1 VGELDDDRFLTALG
15 VAESKRPVVRN
26 LDDTT
31 REVEEASPD
40 TVKIEPTAA
49 RAPSGVTAANIL
61 RHPDA
66 HPIALDMLLLRQY
79 GPEWMLW
86 EGDTLQRVVP
96 VDFHTETLSDLNL
109 AKLQACRTL
118 HLVDTYWQRWEVFGW
133 CTTAF
138 NSEFPDFDVM
148 QVPSVAQVLESL
160 DVANR
165 IRDDVSF
172 SDEVKGYVGA
182 VFRHDDIFVI
192 LPPADFAHVEA
203 PDMDLDVALVKERW
217 PSVRASGHPPAA
229 ETAVDEQ
236 LRRLSAAHGYLE
248 ESRERLRQQLRI
260 LADV

>member
-1 VGELDDDRFLTALG
+1 VPGLDEEKLLTALG
-15 VAESKRPVVRN
+15 VAELSPVGG
-26 LDDTT
+26 D
-31 REVEEASPD
+31 A
-40 TVKIEPTAA
+40 VKSAA
-49 RAPSGVTAANIL
+49 PAPVGVTAANIF

-66 HPIALDMLLLRQY
+66 HPIALDMLLLKQY

-86 EGDTLQRVVP
+86 EGETLQETVP
-96 VDFHTETLSDLNL
+96 RDFHAQALSDLNL
-109 AKLQACRTL
+109 AKLQACKTL
-118 HLVDTYWQRWEVFGW
+118 HLVDTYWERWEVFGW
-133 CTTAF
+133 CTAAF

-160 DVANR
+160 DIANR
-165 IRDDVSF
+165 IRDDVGF

-203 PDMDLDVALVKERW
+203 PDMDLDVALVKARW
-217 PSVRASGHPPAA
+217 PEVRASGQVPTA

-236 LRRLSAAHGYLE
+236 LRRLLVAHGYLE
-248 ESRERLRQQLRI
+248 ESREHLRQQLRI